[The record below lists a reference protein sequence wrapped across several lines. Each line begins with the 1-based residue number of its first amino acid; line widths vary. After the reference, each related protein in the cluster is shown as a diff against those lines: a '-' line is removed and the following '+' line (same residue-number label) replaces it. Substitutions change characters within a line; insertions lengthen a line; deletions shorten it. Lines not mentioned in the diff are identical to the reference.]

1 MNMDKMSSEERMK
14 NLYNGKRIDR
24 VPFMSSATMYAGK
37 MMGYTSE
44 EFYFDVKKSYQAQ
57 KWVREMHQCD
67 GLPCFDIPNRE
78 VLDFQG
84 ELVFKKKYTLE
95 LPQVIYPVQTISEA
109 EKFHL
114 PSKSR
119 WENLHKNIEFYE
131 YAKSQG
137 ETSFGISAGSPLS
150 TVGSM
155 VDASHLLRWM
165 CKEPRIVHKLLQ
177 QAETY
182 LLDYAESIINTFGLE
197 NCYVYSDMPFESN
210 DLISPKQ
217 FREFG
222 LPYIVDIHEK
232 LRKRGI
238 KQFSIH
244 LCGNQ
249 MHNLEGYNELKLEEG
264 SVVSSDEKN
273 PLKEVSQILGNQY
286 IYAGNVS
293 TSLLVS
299 CTPDKVY
306 SHCKEIIDVMKYVGR
321 GFILQPSC
329 DLPLN
334 VKSVNLY
341 AMLKACRDFGK
352 YIDI

>member
-67 GLPCFDIPNRE
+67 GSPCFDIPNRE

-150 TVGSM
+150 MVGSM

-222 LPYIVDIHEK
+222 FRNVFQWRKNYINICRSCNCRNSIRKLWNDANFLYCSCSVCSRNSCMGYFARNIEK
-232 LRKRGI
+232 K
-238 KQFSIH
+238 
-244 LCGNQ
+244 
-249 MHNLEGYNELKLEEG
+249 
-264 SVVSSDEKN
+264 
-273 PLKEVSQILGNQY
+273 
-286 IYAGNVS
+286 
-293 TSLLVS
+293 
-299 CTPDKVY
+299 
-306 SHCKEIIDVMKYVGR
+306 
-321 GFILQPSC
+321 
-329 DLPLN
+329 
-334 VKSVNLY
+334 
-341 AMLKACRDFGK
+341 
-352 YIDI
+352 